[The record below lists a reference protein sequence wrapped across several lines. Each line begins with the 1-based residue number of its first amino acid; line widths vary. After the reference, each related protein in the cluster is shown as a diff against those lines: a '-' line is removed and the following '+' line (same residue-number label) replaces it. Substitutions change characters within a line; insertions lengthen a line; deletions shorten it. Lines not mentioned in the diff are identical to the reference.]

1 LILISAL
8 LPAHAAASPDVRYD
22 LMGEDR
28 YRIVATAT
36 VSTVSYSGIERL
48 SVSRDGKGLRFDAR
62 AKYVRQSTGWRGN
75 ENARFVGELFPDG
88 TFESRLDND
97 PDFLTLLN
105 QPFAVQLDKPT
116 LGDLRAL
123 QGAVPFVGGSPIAGG
138 TQLHGFLRHGNDGLI
153 AGMPTVAVHFTA
165 TGPMSGTLPG
175 STQTVL
181 GGTMALDGT
190 AYYSTEAGLLLALRA
205 TLTIDARVHQAHA
218 NASVP
223 VQIVY
228 RRWIRVS
235 QPQPDLQQALS
246 TRQ

>member
-1 LILISAL
+1 ML
-8 LPAHAAASPDVRYD
+8 LPAHPAAAPDVQYD
-22 LMGEDR
+22 LTGEDR

-36 VSTVSYSGIERL
+36 VSTVTYTGAERL

-62 AKYVRQSTGWRGN
+62 ASYVRQSTGWRGN
-75 ENARFVGELFPDG
+75 ENARYVGELFPDG
-88 TFESRLDND
+88 SFESRLDND

-105 QPFAVQLDKPT
+105 QPFAVQLDKAT

-123 QGAVPFVGGSPIAGG
+123 RHPVPFAAGSPISGG
-138 TQLHGFLRHGNDGLI
+138 NELRGYLRHGNDGPI
-153 AGMPTVAVHFTA
+153 AGLRTVAVHFTA

-181 GGTMALDGT
+181 GGTMSLDGT
-190 AYYSTEAGLLLALRA
+190 AYYSIDAGLLLALRA
-205 TLTIDARVHQAHA
+205 TLTIDAHIHQAHD
-218 NASVP
+218 NTSVP

-235 QPQPDLQQALS
+235 QPQRDLQQALS
-246 TRQ
+246 TRR

>member
-1 LILISAL
+1 
-8 LPAHAAASPDVRYD
+8 
-22 LMGEDR
+22 
-28 YRIVATAT
+28 
-36 VSTVSYSGIERL
+36 
-48 SVSRDGKGLRFDAR
+48 
-62 AKYVRQSTGWRGN
+62 
-75 ENARFVGELFPDG
+75 
-88 TFESRLDND
+88 
-97 PDFLTLLN
+97 
-105 QPFAVQLDKPT
+105 
-116 LGDLRAL
+116 
-123 QGAVPFVGGSPIAGG
+123 
-138 TQLHGFLRHGNDGLI
+138 
-153 AGMPTVAVHFTA
+153 
-165 TGPMSGTLPG
+165 MSGTLPG